1 MANASGQEFASVMI
15 VEPVVAPGVVD
26 VDDVGDVEE
35 EVLDEVGP
43 PLVVSTTVIGISV
56 ESTIG
61 STSAPQPER
70 AKITKHRGSHR
81 LSGGGTKRPRST
93 GPS

>member
-1 MANASGQEFASVMI
+1 
-15 VEPVVAPGVVD
+15 
-26 VDDVGDVEE
+26 
-35 EVLDEVGP
+35 
-43 PLVVSTTVIGISV
+43 VVSTTVIGISV